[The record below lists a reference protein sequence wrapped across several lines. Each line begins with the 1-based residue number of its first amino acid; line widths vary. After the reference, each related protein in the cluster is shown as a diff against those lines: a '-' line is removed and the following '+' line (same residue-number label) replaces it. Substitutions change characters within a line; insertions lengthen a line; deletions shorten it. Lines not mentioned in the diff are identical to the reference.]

1 MPLKEVI
8 KRDGVRVPFDGGR
21 IASAIARAQQAVG
34 QADGELAAEL
44 ATVVEHHLERTHD
57 RDEIPLEAVQ
67 DAVIYVLQESGNYDA
82 ATAYTRY
89 RDARERARRQRRL
102 AGDEPAAGSL
112 DGKPFASIEDADPR
126 IGPRLEIFAAGA
138 YLWLPF
144 KHIASVEMQPPKRLR
159 DLIWIP
165 AIVRPGPSFQGAEL
179 GEVLL
184 PALCVFSSRHPKDDV
199 RLGRMTEWEEQ
210 DGVTVPAGQK
220 MLLVDDEEVPILEVR
235 KLEFAIQEEAA
246 AGPSES

>member
-1 MPLKEVI
+1 MTAKEL
-8 KRDGVRVPFDGGR
+8 FQAGR
-21 IASAIARAQQAVG
+21 L
-34 QADGELAAEL
+34 D
-44 ATVVEHHLERTHD
+44 
-57 RDEIPLEAVQ
+57 EAVQ
-67 DAVIYVLQESGNYDA
+67 ALGAELRSDPTDTRRRIFLFELLCFAGEFDRAEKQLDIIAQSGREA
-82 ATAYTRY
+82 GMGALLY
-89 RDARERARRQRRL
+89 RGALHAERLRHDLFAKKDYPSAP

-112 DGKPFASIEDADPR
+112 NGKPFESIEDADPR
-126 IGPRLEIFAAGA
+126 IGARLEIFAAGA

-144 KHIASVEMQPPKRLR
+144 KPIASVEMQSPKRLR
-159 DLIWIP
+159 DLLWIP

-184 PALCVFSSRHPKDDV
+184 PALCVFSSKHPKDDV

-210 DGVTVPAGQK
+210 DGVTAPAGQK